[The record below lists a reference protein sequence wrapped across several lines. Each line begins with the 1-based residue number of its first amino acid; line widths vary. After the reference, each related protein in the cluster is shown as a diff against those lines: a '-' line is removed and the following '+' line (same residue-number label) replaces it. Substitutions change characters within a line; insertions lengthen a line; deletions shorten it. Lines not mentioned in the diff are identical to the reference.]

1 MDYTGY
7 GDAPNDDLSLRQA
20 WANMLRG
27 LSNKQSWQDLGQGIQ
42 NTAQVLPN
50 VAESLARGGA
60 AQAVGT
66 FGDLR
71 DLKNTI
77 QSYLPQGVQ
86 NWQAG
91 VETLANPMAKALVQ
105 RSPTTEQVLEAVPRA
120 TAPYEGY
127 KQHEFIGQFVAPPAT
142 GLVSDVLKL
151 GKNLPVGASIKAV
164 DELPVPKVT
173 KDELG
178 FYSTLDDAVNNLK
191 QEKGTNAQFLAQ
203 LLKSPAVKQEE
214 ITVRG
219 LDKFLENNPKLTK
232 QEIQDYLLHNKSK
245 LGETVLDENHYAKG
259 TYEDYRLRDAEAIDD
274 QDYINSYADDLS
286 YEYKND
292 PNMVEEAR
300 VKLLEKD
307 PEHYADWETNP
318 SIAER
323 LQKDVEQELDN
334 MAYDNASTSYWDDPI
349 YRHEDEFGFEV
360 LGNDNMGYSI
370 KDPNGKWLNKSFND
384 LSDAEHYLRDH
395 HLEQDNLRFEEQGPK
410 YADYQL
416 GGPKENYREVLI
428 QYEPKKEPA
437 RPVFS
442 VQADAMSKS
451 FDTMAEAE
459 AYKSELQKQY
469 PNADIPI
476 TQTNLTANPRY
487 SQTPDFHSSHFDEP
501 NIVAHM
507 RVNDRVIDGKK
518 TLFIEEIQ
526 SDWHQA
532 GRKKGYLTSDPVKE
546 LDEYEKNLPTRT
558 REAMKKNA
566 LKDGLSEKE
575 ADDLSTSIVRNT
587 DFNGMV
593 KYLGE
598 VDKYTELFKK
608 ARNKDELVPDAPYKK
623 NWQELAMRRAIQMA
637 AEGGYDRV
645 AFTTGAQQAD
655 RYSLSKQIN
664 DLKAE
669 KIRGGTKDGQYEISA
684 TDKNGRPA
692 IYKVVAENELED
704 LIGKDLAKKIV
715 EDAPQYPDGKTYS
728 GLDLEVGGQG
738 MKGFY
743 DKILPDYV
751 NKYGKKYGIKV
762 GKTQITTG
770 KTRDASGIPS
780 MYDQKEE
787 VHYFDL
793 TPEAKSSLLE
803 KGSPLFAA
811 PAIGLTGEE
820 SRREILEKLMGK

>member
-27 LSNKQSWQDLGQGIQ
+27 MTNKQSWQDLGQGIQ
-42 NTAQVLPN
+42 NTAQIVPN
-50 VAESLARGGA
+50 VAESLARGGV
-60 AQAVGT
+60 AQAVGA

-71 DLKNTI
+71 DLKNSI
-77 QSYLPQGVQ
+77 NSYLPQSVQ
-86 NWQAG
+86 NLQAG
-91 VETLANPMAKALVQ
+91 METLANPMAKALVQ
-105 RSPTTEQVLEAVPRA
+105 RSPNTEQVLEAVPRA

-142 GLVSDVLKL
+142 GLLADALKL
-151 GKNLPVGASIKAV
+151 GKGLPVGASIKAV

-178 FYSTLDDAVNNLK
+178 FYSTLDEAANNLK

-219 LDKFLENNPKLTK
+219 LDKFLESKPKVTK
-232 QEIQDYLLHNKSK
+232 AEIQDYLTRNKST

-259 TYEDYRLRDAEAIDD
+259 TVDDYQLRDAQAIDD
-274 QDYINSYADDLS
+274 QDYINAHADDLS

-292 PNMVEEAR
+292 PNMVEETRAN
-300 VKLLEKD
+300 LLEKD

-323 LQKDVEQELDN
+323 LQRDVEQELDN
-334 MAYDNASTSYWDDPI
+334 MAYDNATASYWDDPI
-349 YRHEDEFGFEV
+349 YQIDDEFGYQV
-360 LGNDNMGYSI
+360 IGNDSMGFSI
-370 KDPNGKWLNKSFND
+370 KDQRGKWLDKSFND
-384 LSDAEHYLRDH
+384 LSDAEAYLRER
-395 HLEQDNLRFEEQGPK
+395 HLEEGNLRFEEEGPK

-416 GGPKENYREVLI
+416 GGPSKNYREVLI
-428 QYEPKKEPA
+428 Q
-437 RPVFS
+437 
-442 VQADAMSKS
+442 
-451 FDTMAEAE
+451 
-459 AYKSELQKQY
+459 
-469 PNADIPI
+469 IPE
-476 TQTNLTANPRY
+476 NKAGEY
-487 SQTPDFHSSHFDEP
+487 SSGHFDEP

-526 SDWHQA
+526 SDWHQQ
-532 GRKKGYLTSDPVKE
+532 GRKQGYFTPLSKEQKQSLEKE
-546 LDEYEKNLPTRT
+546 LTYLSVERGRLAERRNLNIKENLPTEIEDAKIAEIEKQQEQLR
-558 REAMKKNA
+558 
-566 LKDGLSEKE
+566 SE
-575 ADDLSTSIVRNT
+575 
-587 DFNGMV
+587 
-593 KYLGE
+593 LG
-598 VDKYTELFKK
+598 VN
-608 ARNKDELVPDAPYKK
+608 RVPDAPYKK
-623 NWQELAMRRAIQMA
+623 NWQEMAMRRAMQMA
-637 AEGGYDRV
+637 AEGGYDRI
-645 AFTTGAQQAD
+645 AFTTGKQQAD
-655 RYSLSKQIN
+655 RYSLAKQIDSI
-664 DLKAE
+664 DLKPAQGDSSNRQYVLQAW
-669 KIRGGTKDGQYEISA
+669 KDDRNVIRRAVNED
-684 TDKNGRPA
+684 
-692 IYKVVAENELED
+692 ELENY
-704 LIGKDLAKKIV
+704 IGKEAARKLL
-715 EDAPQYPDGKTYS
+715 EQQPDEKGVKQLS
-728 GLDLEVGGQG
+728 GMQLEVGGEG

-751 NKYGKKYGIKV
+751 NKYGKKYGIK
-762 GKTQITTG
+762 TG
-770 KTRDASGIPS
+770 KTKLDDGFRQNLSNEELEKGLEKLGYTFEDFKKLKIDDRSKLYEKVS
-780 MYDQKEE
+780 KEFYPKDND